1 MSLYA
6 RLALLAAAVLLV
18 LGIGWK
24 VRHAGYVAG
33 KAEVRQQWDAERVR
47 LQAEMQAQLERNREL
62 QRAAERNYVVQAGVR
77 DRVITETITEI
88 RYAAAPMAACPVP
101 EPVRLRLNAAAACAR
116 GDRSAACDADKP
128 VPDAR

>member
-1 MSLYA
+1 MSLYV
-6 RLALLAAAVLLV
+6 RLAVLAAAVLLV
-18 LGIGWK
+18 LGIGWAI
-24 VRHAGYVAG
+24 RHDGIKAGR
-33 KAEVRQQWDAERVR
+33 AEVQAKWDKDRAR
-47 LQAEMQAQLERNREL
+47 LNAEMQAQLERNREL

-77 DRVITETITEI
+77 DRVITETITEV

-116 GDRSAACDADKP
+116 GDRSAACDADQP

>member
-6 RLALLAAAVLLV
+6 RMAILAAAILLV
-18 LGIGWK
+18 LGIGWAI
-24 VRHAGYVAG
+24 RHNGIEAGR
-33 KAEVRQQWDAERVR
+33 AEIQAKWDADSAR
-47 LQAEMQAQLERNREL
+47 LNTEMQAQKDRNREL

-77 DRVITETITEI
+77 DRFITETITEI

-101 EPVRLRLNAAAACAR
+101 ADVRVRLNAAAACAR
-116 GDRSAACDADKP
+116 AERSAACDAGKP